1 MATVVEEND
10 YLVLKLSLMEKMGS
24 FHPSIR
30 ISKSELISVSEVQNP
45 WAPTKGMRGLRAPGT
60 GIPWV
65 IILGTLRY
73 KGGKDF
79 AAVYG
84 RGPAKVYEFKSGS
97 FRRWIVSTRTK
108 D

>member
-1 MATVVEEND
+1 MATVVGED
-10 YLVLKLSLMEKMGS
+10 GYLVLKLSFMEKLGS
-24 FHPSIR
+24 FHSSIR
-30 ISKSELISVSEVQNP
+30 IPKSELKSVGEMQNP
-45 WAPTKGMRGLRAPGT
+45 WERSNGMKGIRAPGT

-84 RGPAKVYEFKSGS
+84 RGPAKVYEFKSGP
-97 FRRWIVSTRTK
+97 FKRWIVSTRTK